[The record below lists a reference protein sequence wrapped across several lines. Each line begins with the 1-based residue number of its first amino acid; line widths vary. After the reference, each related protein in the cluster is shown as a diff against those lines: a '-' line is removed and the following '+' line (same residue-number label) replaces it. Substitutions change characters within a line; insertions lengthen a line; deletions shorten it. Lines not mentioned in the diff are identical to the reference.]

1 MSFKCPCNAGQLC
14 YVPYPFNRINKTGFS
29 SGINGGQAHHVKL
42 KPMAKL
48 YYGLDFTHLH
58 VREVS
63 IMRTVIV
70 CVLFSF
76 VQKGL
81 SLLVTV
87 SIDERH
93 TRRHPHKILG
103 RTESGELS
111 WTDLNNLQYHLP
123 EGKKK
128 KKKKDLLYQ
137 SVFPDLFYIQWHINP
152 CLKRTHVEIKT
163 KESDLE
169 PIKKEKC
176 KLERSFLYN
185 VSSKAN
191 TNKVSWL
198 FIFFLSWLLLF
209 VNKMSFFN
217 SKNINT
223 ECSVNSCHFHLIF
236 IVSHSAHYYS
246 YLCLVNVV
254 FIHAF

>member
-128 KKKKDLLYQ
+128 KKKKRSPLLECI
-137 SVFPDLFYIQWHINP
+137 SWP
-152 CLKRTHVEIKT
+152 
-163 KESDLE
+163 
-169 PIKKEKC
+169 
-176 KLERSFLYN
+176 FLYIVAHKSLPEKN
-185 VSSKAN
+185 SCGNKNKREWSG
-191 TNKVSWL
+191 TNKKR
-198 FIFFLSWLLLF
+198 
-209 VNKMSFFN
+209 KM
-217 SKNINT
+217 
-223 ECSVNSCHFHLIF
+223 
-236 IVSHSAHYYS
+236 
-246 YLCLVNVV
+246 
-254 FIHAF
+254 